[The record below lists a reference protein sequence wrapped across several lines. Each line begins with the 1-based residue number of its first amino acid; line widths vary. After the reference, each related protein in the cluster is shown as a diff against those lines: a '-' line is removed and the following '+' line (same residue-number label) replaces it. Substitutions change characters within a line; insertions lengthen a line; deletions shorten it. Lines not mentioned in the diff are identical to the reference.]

1 MTDGTLTRLQQKMLL
16 AYDEHCKSISLRS
29 GQGLDSN
36 ESPADRRKTRKAK
49 EKEYIDWFEWMF
61 PEYAKV
67 KSAWFHKKLA
77 KILIEND
84 VCDLLA
90 EIYRSGAKSV
100 HLDLG
105 IPMYLYVTDRMKFML
120 LIGQTDLKAKKLIS
134 DIQAELM
141 YNKKFIHYY
150 GKKFKFGDWSD
161 GDFTTT
167 DGVKFMAMSPGQSPR
182 GLREGNQRPDYIV
195 IDDVDT
201 KQRCNNDD
209 LSNKLL
215 EWAWEDLRGTFD
227 EGSKFRRF
235 VVANN
240 NFNKNTL
247 INKLKEEFKV
257 FSKKVKE
264 FGYKQKHFVVT
275 VNAVKNLTTFEPN
288 WPEKTSADYWKEK
301 YHTTPYRSFMRE
313 YQHTHITEGT
323 IFKNEQIHYK
333 KRLQIRQYDALCFY
347 GDLSYKD
354 AGDYKALIFAGKT
367 GREFHILDTF
377 VKQTSRNNTAIWLY
391 ETVKAKGLLTYNIQ
405 YFIEGLFAQDEF
417 VSDFDAVGDSYGWY
431 VPVVADQ
438 KSKTGKFD
446 RIESMAGYFERGN
459 VFFSEELEDSPD
471 CKELINQLL
480 AFQKGSGAH
489 DDAPDALQSAIS
501 KLNVQATLNSIP
513 PKITTRREMINNK
526 KNRF

>member
-1 MTDGTLTRLQQKMLL
+1 MSEVKLNRLTEKMLRD
-16 AYDEHCKSISLRS
+16 YDEHCKGIALYS
-29 GQGLDSN
+29 GEGLDSN
-36 ESPADRRKTRKAK
+36 ESPASRRITRK
-49 EKEYIDWFEWMF
+49 EKEKDYITWFEWMF
-61 PEYAKV
+61 PKYAKV

-105 IPMYLYVTDRMKFML
+105 VPLYLYVTNRMFFML
-120 LIGQTDLKAKKLIS
+120 LIGQTELKAKKLIS
-134 DIQAELM
+134 DIQAELT
-141 YNKKFIHYY
+141 YNKRFIHYY
-150 GKKFKFGDWSD
+150 GKKFKFGDWSH

-167 DGVKFMAMSPGQSPR
+167 DNVKFMAMSPGGSPR
-182 GLREGNQRPDYIV
+182 GLREGSQRPDYIV

-201 KQRCNNDD
+201 KQRVNNDE

-227 EGSKFRRF
+227 EGSQFRRF

-240 NFNKNTL
+240 NFHKNTL
-247 INKLKEEFKV
+247 INKLKEEFKA

-264 FGYKQKHFVVT
+264 LGLKQRHFVVT
-275 VNAVKNLTTFEPN
+275 VPAVKNTTTFEPN

-301 YHTTPYRSFMRE
+301 YYTTPYRSFMRE
-313 YQHTHITEGT
+313 YMHVHILEGT

-367 GREFHILDTF
+367 GREFHVLDVF
-377 VKQTSRNNTAIWLY
+377 VKQTSRHNTAIWLY
-391 ETVKAKGLLTYNIQ
+391 EKVIEKGLLTYNIQ

-431 VPVVADQ
+431 VPVVADT
-438 KSKTGKFD
+438 KTKTGKFD

-459 VFFSEELEDSPD
+459 VFFSEELQDSPD

-501 KLNVQATLNSIP
+501 KLNVQVTINKIP
-513 PKITTRREMINNK
+513 PKITTRREMINK
-526 KNRF
+526 KANRF

>member
-1 MTDGTLTRLQQKMLL
+1 MSEVKLSRLAEKILQDYNEHCNAIALYSGKGLNPNQTPMERRLQ
-16 AYDEHCKSISLRS
+16 CK
-29 GQGLDSN
+29 
-36 ESPADRRKTRKAK
+36 EW
-49 EKEYIDWFEWMF
+49 EKDYITWFEEMF
-61 PEYAKV
+61 PRYAKV

-77 KILIEND
+77 KILIDND

-105 IPMYLYVTDRMKFML
+105 IPLYLYVTGKMKFML

-134 DIQAELM
+134 DIQAELTH
-141 YNKKFIHYY
+141 NKKFIHYY

-182 GLREGNQRPDYIV
+182 GLREGSQRPDYII

-201 KQRCNNDD
+201 RQRVNNDL
-209 LSNKLL
+209 LSGKLL

-227 EGSKFRRF
+227 EGSPFRRF

-240 NFNKNTL
+240 NFHKNTL
-247 INKLKEEFKV
+247 INQLKEEFKV

-264 FGYKQKHFVVT
+264 LGLKQKHFVVS
-275 VNAVKNLTTFEPN
+275 VPAVKNMTTFEPN
-288 WPEKTSADYWKEK
+288 WPEKTSAEYWKEK

-313 YQHTHITEGT
+313 YMHVHILEGT
-323 IFKNEQIHYK
+323 IFKNEQINYK
-333 KRLQIRQYDALCFY
+333 KRLQLRQYDALCFY

-354 AGDYKALIFAGKT
+354 AGDFKAMVFVGKT
-367 GREFHILDTF
+367 GREFHVLDAF

-391 ETVKAKGLLTYNIQ
+391 ETVKEKGLLTYNIQ

-431 VPVVADQ
+431 VPVVADT
-438 KSKTGKFD
+438 KNKTGKFD

-459 VFFSEELEDSPD
+459 VFFSQDLESSPD

-501 KLNVQATLNSIP
+501 KLNIQATLNAIP
-513 PKITTRREMINNK
+513 PKITTRKEIINNK